1 MVQSLKDQIVQGAAH
16 ELEKEMVREKEKER
30 AAVQNETEAQEIER
44 LLEENELLR
53 M

>member
-1 MVQSLKDQIVQGAAH
+1 MQSLKDQIVQGAAH
-16 ELEKEMVREKEKER
+16 ELEKEMVREKR

>member
-16 ELEKEMVREKEKER
+16 ELEKEMVREKER